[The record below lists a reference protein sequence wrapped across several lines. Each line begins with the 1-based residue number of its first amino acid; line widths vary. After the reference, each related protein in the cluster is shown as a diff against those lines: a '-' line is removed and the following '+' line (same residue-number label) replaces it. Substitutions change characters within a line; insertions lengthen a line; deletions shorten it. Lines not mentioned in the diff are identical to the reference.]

1 MNVIDLLLPA
11 ALAFIMFA
19 LGLALELSDF
29 KRVFARPRA
38 MAVGLLAQMLV
49 VPALAWG
56 IAVALKLPATMAVGL
71 MILAACPGGV
81 SAGLITHLARGE
93 TALSI
98 SLTGVT
104 SVAAIA
110 SVPVVIDASLHHCT
124 GAGSTVDLPV
134 ARLVRGVFVLTTLPV
149 ALGMS
154 LRHWQR
160 RLAQRM
166 ERGAG
171 RMATL
176 FFVAI
181 VVATFVSQ
189 QQALR
194 DHLMQVGPAA
204 ALLNLA
210 AMTLGASLA
219 AIAGLRWR
227 DRIAIASESG
237 LQNAA
242 LGIYIATQVL
252 ALPEMAIPSVVYALL
267 MNVSAIGLIA
277 WVRVRGEA

>member
-1 MNVIDLLLPA
+1 MNVVDVLLPL

-19 LGLALELSDF
+19 LGLTLELGDF

-38 MAVGLLAQMLV
+38 VLVGLVAQVLLI
-49 VPALAWG
+49 PALAFTV
-56 IAVALKLPATMAVGL
+56 AVVLGLSAPMAAGL

-98 SLTGVT
+98 SLTGIT

-110 SVPVVIDASLHHCT
+110 SVPVVIDASLQHFT
-124 GAGSTVDLPV
+124 GGGSAVDLPV

-149 ALGMS
+149 ALGMA
-154 LRHWQR
+154 LRHWR
-160 RLAQRM
+160 RALAQRL

-171 RMATL
+171 RVATL

-189 QQALR
+189 QQAIIDNLR
-194 DHLMQVGPAA
+194 AVGPAA
-204 ALLNLA
+204 ALLNLG
-210 AMTLGASLA
+210 AMALGGGLA
-219 AIAGLRWR
+219 ALAGLSTR
-227 DRIAIASESG
+227 DRIAIASECG

-252 ALPEMAIPSVVYALL
+252 ARPELAIASVVYALL
-267 MNVSAIGLIA
+267 MNLSAIALIG
-277 WVRVRGEA
+277 WVRWRARG